1 MPAFFFFFLQPTAQL
16 TATPDHFTHWA
27 RPGTEPATSSFLFG
41 FVNHWATKGTP
52 GCQLLTKNF
61 TALCKNTVPGVPVV
75 AQWLTNPTRNHEV
88 TSSVPGLAHWV
99 KGSGVKGSGIAVSYG
114 VGCRRGSDPTLLW
127 LWRRL
132 VATAPIRS
140 LACETPY
147 AAGTAQEMAER
158 QKKKKNTVP
167 VLWGCTV

>member
-1 MPAFFFFFLQPTAQL
+1 M
-16 TATPDHFTHWA
+16 
-27 RPGTEPATSSFLFG
+27 S
-41 FVNHWATKGTP
+41 
-52 GCQLLTKNF
+52 C
-61 TALCKNTVPGVPVV
+61 
-75 AQWLTNPTRNHEV
+75 
-88 TSSVPGLAHWV
+88 
-99 KGSGVKGSGIAVSYG
+99 G

-158 QKKKKNTVP
+158 QKKKKEHSP
-167 VLWGCTV
+167 CSLGMYSLDID